1 MTENILFDNIYVGH
15 SVEDAKKFQAE
26 TYDLKHTLEETTK
39 NSDDKVEEDEET
51 KDFKEDPMSFI
62 RQKIF
67 AFIDLAKV
75 DPVLAF
81 KSQPETGGALA
92 VAFVTALGMLLSL
105 VGVIGGQQKP
115 IAKVIRFVSTR
126 NFNIDMYY
134 SLAFKED

>member
-15 SVEDAKKFQAE
+15 SEEDAKKFQSE
-26 TYDLKHTLEETTK
+26 TYDLKHDLEETAK
-39 NSDDKVEEDEET
+39 VVDDKSDDDEET
-51 KDFKEDPMSFI
+51 KSFKEDPMSFI

-67 AFIDLAKV
+67 AFIDLAKI

-81 KSQPETGGALA
+81 KTQPETGGALA

-115 IAKVIRFVSTR
+115 IAKVSPIVA
-126 NFNIDMYY
+126 Y
-134 SLAFKED
+134 